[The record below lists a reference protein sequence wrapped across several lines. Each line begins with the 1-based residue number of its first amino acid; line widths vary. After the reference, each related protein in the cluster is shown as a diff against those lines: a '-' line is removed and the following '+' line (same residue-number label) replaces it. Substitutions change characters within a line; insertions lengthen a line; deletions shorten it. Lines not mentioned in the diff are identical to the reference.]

1 MVDINSPT
9 DAIDLGI
16 GMIHQHFMLVD
27 TLTVT
32 ENVALGLSS
41 SRGPILD
48 LDVVE
53 KRILELSDTY
63 GLSVDP
69 KATVWTLAVGER
81 QRVEII
87 KALYRGA
94 ALLILDEP
102 TAVLTPQEVDE
113 LFETLHQMAKDGH
126 SLIFISHKLHE
137 VIALSD
143 RITVLR
149 EGALVGTVPND
160 GITRGELAR
169 MMVGRDVL
177 LEREWT
183 AVEQGDVHLRVEGV
197 SALGI
202 AGTEALDD
210 VTFDVHKG
218 EILGIAGVSGN
229 GQKELAEV
237 IAGLRET
244 TSGRVIKGG
253 VDISNWSPGKRTESG
268 LGYIPEE
275 RMHDGVVQQ
284 FSVAENLILQD
295 HTRPPFSKRT
305 FLNFKAIAKVS
316 RELVSDFRIKTPSID
331 TPIKSLSGGNIQKV
345 VMARELAA

>member
-1 MVDINSPT
+1 MADINSPT

-69 KATVWTLAVGER
+69 RATVWTLAVGER

-113 LFETLHQMAKDGH
+113 LFVTLRQMAKDGH

-149 EGALVGTVPND
+149 EGELVGTVPND

-169 MMVGRDVL
+169 MMVGREVL

-183 AVEQGDVHLRVEGV
+183 AVEQGDVLFACRGRQRPGRCRHRGV
-197 SALGI
+197 
-202 AGTEALDD
+202 
-210 VTFDVHKG
+210 
-218 EILGIAGVSGN
+218 
-229 GQKELAEV
+229 
-237 IAGLRET
+237 
-244 TSGRVIKGG
+244 GRCHI
-253 VDISNWSPGKRTESG
+253 
-268 LGYIPEE
+268 
-275 RMHDGVVQQ
+275 
-284 FSVAENLILQD
+284 
-295 HTRPPFSKRT
+295 
-305 FLNFKAIAKVS
+305 
-316 RELVSDFRIKTPSID
+316 
-331 TPIKSLSGGNIQKV
+331 
-345 VMARELAA
+345 